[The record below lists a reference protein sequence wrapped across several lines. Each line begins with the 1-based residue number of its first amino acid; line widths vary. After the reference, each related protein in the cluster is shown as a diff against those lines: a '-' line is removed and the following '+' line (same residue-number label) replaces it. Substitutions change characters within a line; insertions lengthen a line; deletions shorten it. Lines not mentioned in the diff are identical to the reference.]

1 MGSESSAE
9 RVLNILC
16 CGGHTQ
22 QATAPG
28 VSEAGLMA
36 EYISAQLHKQGL
48 DMFFQVGKSERSY
61 TTHYNILHASY
72 YISGLFASSEKTK
85 YIIIVCGYGCH
96 LDTPL
101 GPYLDRVVKFVKEN
115 QHEVPSV
122 KSTRII
128 IFCEATR
135 SANVMQLARAFLLP
149 FVKTIDDITLE
160 TGSWER
166 ADPFKQAGN
175 LIYNRI
181 ALKYPWLGLAE
192 REQRRRMERAKHI

>member
-1 MGSESSAE
+1 MTRQEKP
-9 RVLNILC
+9 LHIIC

-22 QATAPG
+22 QKTAPG

-36 EYISAQLHKQGL
+36 EYISAQFYKQDL
-48 DMFFQVGKSERSY
+48 DIFFQIYKSESSY
-61 TTHYNILHASY
+61 TTYYNILYASY
-72 YISGLFASSEKTK
+72 YISQLFASSEKPK

-96 LDTPL
+96 LNTPL
-101 GPYLDRVVKFVKEN
+101 KPYLDRVVKFVKEN
-115 QHEVPSV
+115 QREISSI
-122 KSTRII
+122 KSDRIV

-175 LIYNRI
+175 LIYNRA
-181 ALKYPWLGLAE
+181 ALKWPWLGLAE
-192 REQRRRMERAKHI
+192 REQRRRMERAKQR

>member
-1 MGSESSAE
+1 MDSGNKSEGI
-9 RVLNILC
+9 LNIIC

-22 QATAPG
+22 PLTAPG
-28 VSEAGLMA
+28 ISEAGLMA
-36 EYISAQLHKQGL
+36 EYISVQLHKQDL
-48 DMFFQVGKSERSY
+48 DIFFQIGKSESSY
-61 TTHYNILHASY
+61 TTYYNILHASY
-72 YISGLFASSEKTK
+72 YISGLFAVSEKPK

-101 GPYLDRVVKFVKEN
+101 RPYLDRVVKFVKEN
-115 QHEVPSV
+115 QHEIFSI
-122 KSTRII
+122 KQTRII

-175 LIYNRI
+175 LIYNRLAI
-181 ALKYPWLGLAE
+181 KYPWLGLAE
-192 REQRRRMERAKHI
+192 RKQSRRMERAKFI